1 MDEFNAKLLAMTE
14 VLKKEKR
21 DRISLLH
28 AEKMYCRV
36 HTRSDQ
42 PIPKQIVDMINVLE
56 LGHGALDYKYT
67 CCEKTGYRYEGSKFL
82 LYLRTETKV
91 VGKVEF
97 SIDGE
102 ECFVEWILGPCFGTI
117 LMAKLEKY
125 LLSKNIKSIKLKYLP
140 TIKFVSTYSRY
151 DAEKFYK
158 KVGFKKI
165 GTENGFVIVRKFI
178 KE

>member
-1 MDEFNAKLLAMTE
+1 MDEFNAKLLAITK
-14 VLKKEKR
+14 VLKEAKR
-21 DRISLLH
+21 DRVSLLH
-28 AEKMYCRV
+28 AEKTYCRV

-56 LGHGALDYKYT
+56 LSHCSVDYKYT

-102 ECFVEWILGPCFGTI
+102 ECFVEWIVGPCFGTI
-117 LMAKLEKY
+117 LMTKLEKY
-125 LLSKNIKSIKLKYLP
+125 LLSKNIKSIKLKYA
-140 TIKFVSTYSRY
+140 STYSPY
-151 DAEKFYK
+151 NTEKFYK